1 MRRLGRSR
9 WSMAVEAR
17 GEARCCRPADC
28 NHRAITASP
37 ASPPWSS
44 SAAAA
49 AALPCG
55 IWPLAWRCERRW
67 GADFQDLFARASH
80 QTNKSSK
87 LGPQKKKKVKRKRE
101 ERKTTRLTRRT
112 WKVGEVNG
120 ERSHCGSLQTIAVQ
134 IWNRVLRRSDRN
146 EMVFA
151 WLWQKNENS
160 RQEERETLWM
170 QILEIN

>member
-1 MRRLGRSR
+1 
-9 WSMAVEAR
+9 MAVEAR

-28 NHRAITASP
+28 SHRAMTASP

-67 GADFQDLFARASH
+67 GANFQDLFARASH
-80 QTNKSSK
+80 KKKSSK
-87 LGPQKKKKVKRKRE
+87 LGSQKKKWNKNHKSENNEAHEKSMKGARI
-101 ERKTTRLTRRT
+101 ERRMQPL
-112 WKVGEVNG
+112 WI
-120 ERSHCGSLQTIAVQ
+120 SQTIAIQ

-146 EMVFA
+146 EMVFD
-151 WLWQKNENS
+151 WLWQKNENA
-160 RQEERETLWM
+160 RHQEERETLWM